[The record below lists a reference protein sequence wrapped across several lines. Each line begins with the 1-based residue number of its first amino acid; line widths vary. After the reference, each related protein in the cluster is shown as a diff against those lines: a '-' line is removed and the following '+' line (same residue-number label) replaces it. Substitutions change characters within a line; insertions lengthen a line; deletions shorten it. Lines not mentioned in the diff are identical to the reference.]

1 MEMQIEL
8 SQGEAE
14 MLIVFIGPPGAG
26 KGTQSKRLLDYLKIP
41 HLSTGEMLRAAKN
54 ANTPLGRMAAQYMDQ
69 GKLAPDNLVLSIVEE
84 RLTQP
89 EYSRGCM
96 FDGFPRTLQ
105 QARSLDETL
114 NQLGTPLDLVLE
126 LKGDENA
133 LVNRMLRR
141 AAAEKRVDDNLQ
153 TITQRM
159 DVYKQQTAP
168 LLDYYAQRGLLVT
181 IDAMGS
187 PDEVFDRIRA
197 QVDPRRKVAS

>member
-1 MEMQIEL
+1 MHIEV

-54 ANTPLGRMAAQYMDQ
+54 ANTPLGRMAAQYMDL

-84 RLTQP
+84 RLAQP
-89 EYSRGCM
+89 EYARGCM

-153 TITQRM
+153 TITKRM

-168 LLDYYAQRGLLVT
+168 LLNYYAQRGLLAT

-187 PDEVFDRIRA
+187 PDEVFERIRA